1 MSEPI
6 IIFHV
11 HKFFNSAM
19 MLLLTLYVLIITGG
33 IVCFFL
39 VREKMMRRRTRELLK
54 QVEDR
59 TVRLEEITKDERK
72 ARLEA
77 EQSNI
82 AKSVFLATMSH
93 EIRTPMNGVIGM
105 ASLLKQTSLTSEQK
119 EYTDTILSSGESLLN
134 VINDILDFSK
144 IEAGKME
151 LEQKDFVLR
160 NCLEEVLDLFA
171 NKANK
176 MGIDLIYQIDFKV
189 PATIIGDSLRLR
201 QVIINLVSNAIKFTQ
216 QGEIFIGVHLLN
228 VNEGKTTIGFEVRDT
243 GIGIPSDKLDRL
255 FKAFSQV
262 DSSTTRKYGGTG
274 LGLVIC
280 EKLIALMGG
289 SISVESEVGKG
300 TRFSFNIMAGLSE
313 EAQNEANLDVAA
325 LEDKK
330 ILIVGDNFTSS
341 SVIQGNLKQFKCITK
356 VVTSGKEA
364 LNLLFEVQD
373 FDLIIADM
381 QMVDMDGMQLAS
393 RIRQE
398 YSKLPIILLSGLGDD
413 KPKGRLEVFCAIVNK
428 PIKQNLLIKQILRL
442 LTQEDESMP
451 IEKPKNLL
459 STEFS
464 ILYPL
469 SILITED
476 NIVNQKLAERVL
488 TKLGYKPEKALN
500 GEEALFAQEKRSYDI
515 ILMDMQMPVM
525 DGLEATGKI
534 RLLPGKQP
542 VIIATTAN
550 AMSEDREMCLNAGMD
565 DYISKPIKVEE
576 LVKIIEK
583 WALQIKNNTVTNN

>member
-1 MSEPI
+1 MISVTI
-6 IIFHV
+6 LSF
-11 HKFFNSAM
+11 
-19 MLLLTLYVLIITGG
+19 LIVIGC
-33 IVCFFL
+33 IVFFFL
-39 VREKMMRRRTRELLK
+39 VREKMMRRRTSELLK

-72 ARLEA
+72 ARLDA

-105 ASLLKQTSLTSEQK
+105 ASLLKQTSLSPEQK

-160 NCLEEVLDLFA
+160 NCIEEVLDLFA
-171 NKANK
+171 SKANK

-189 PATIIGDSLRLR
+189 PTTLIGDSLRLR
-201 QVIINLVSNAIKFTQ
+201 QVLINLVSNAIKFTQ
-216 QGEIFIGVHLLN
+216 QGEIFIGVNLLN
-228 VNEGKTTIGFEVRDT
+228 VNGDKASLGFEIRDT

-280 EKLIALMGG
+280 EKLIALMNGN
-289 SISVESEVGKG
+289 ISVESEVDKG
-300 TRFSFNIMAGLSE
+300 TRFSFNIVASLSE
-313 EAQNEANLDVAA
+313 QAQNEANLDTAT
-325 LEDKK
+325 LEGRK

-341 SVIQGNLKQFKCITK
+341 SVIQSNLKQFKCTTK
-356 VVTSGKEA
+356 LVTSGKEA
-364 LNLLFEVQD
+364 LSMLFEVLD

-381 QMVDMDGMQLAS
+381 QMIDMDGMQLAS

-398 YSKLPIILLSGLGDD
+398 YEKLPIILLSGLGDD
-413 KPKGRLEVFCAIVNK
+413 KPKGRLEGSCTIVNK
-428 PIKQNLLIKQILRL
+428 PIKQNVLIKQILRL
-442 LTQEDESMP
+442 LKQEAEPMFV
-451 IEKPKNLL
+451 EKPKDLL
-459 STEFS
+459 STEFAK
-464 ILYPL
+464 LYPL

-500 GEEALFAQEKRSYDI
+500 GEEALFAQEKRNYDI

-534 RLLPGKQP
+534 RLLSGKQP

-583 WALQIKNNTVTNN
+583 WAVQIQKRSQQITI

>member
-1 MSEPI
+1 M
-6 IIFHV
+6 V
-11 HKFFNSAM
+11 
-19 MLLLTLYVLIITGG
+19 LLLVLSVLILIGG
-33 IVCFFL
+33 IVCLFL
-39 VREKMMRRRTRELLK
+39 FREKIMRKRTRELLK
-54 QVEDR
+54 EVEDR
-59 TVRLEEITKDERK
+59 TARLEEISKDERK
-72 ARLEA
+72 ARFEA

-105 ASLLKQTSLTSEQK
+105 ASLLKQTSLTIEQR
-119 EYTDTILSSGESLLN
+119 EYTDTILGSGESLLN

-151 LEQKDFVLR
+151 LEYKEFNLR
-160 NCLEEVLDLFA
+160 TCIEEVLDLFA
-171 NKANK
+171 SKANK

-216 QGEIFIGVHLLN
+216 QGEIFIGAQLLN
-228 VNEGKTTIGFEVRDT
+228 VNGDKASLGFEIRDT
-243 GIGIPSDKLDRL
+243 GIGIPPDKIDRL

-280 EKLIALMGG
+280 EKLIALMDGN
-289 SISVESEVGKG
+289 ISVESEVGKG
-300 TRFSFNIMAGLSE
+300 TRFSFNVTAGLSHE
-313 EAQNEANLDVAA
+313 GQNEANLDVAKLA
-325 LEDKK
+325 AKK
-330 ILIVGDNFTSS
+330 ILIVGDNITSS
-341 SVIQGNLKQFKCITK
+341 SVIQSNLKQFKCITTL
-356 VVTSGKEA
+356 VTSGKEA
-364 LNLLFEVQD
+364 LLMLFEVTD

-381 QMVDMDGMQLAS
+381 QMTDMDGMQLAS

-398 YSKLPIILLSGLGDD
+398 YANLPIVLLSGLGDD
-413 KPKGRLEVFCAIVNK
+413 KSKGRLEVFCAIVNK
-428 PIKQNLLIKQILRL
+428 PIKQNVLIKQVLRL
-442 LTQEDESMP
+442 LKHEDEP
-451 IEKPKNLL
+451 TLVEQPKNLL
-459 STEFS
+459 STDFS
-464 ILYPL
+464 KLYPL

-488 TKLGYKPEKALN
+488 TKLGYKPEKAIN
-500 GEEALFAQEKRSYDI
+500 GEEALFAHEKRNYDL
-515 ILMDMQMPVM
+515 ILMDVQMPVM

-542 VIIATTAN
+542 IIIATTAN
-550 AMSEDREMCLNAGMD
+550 AMSEDREMCLQAGMD

-583 WALQIKNNTVTNN
+583 WALQIKSHPDKAELVFTK